1 MKHMKK
7 IFTYIACALLA
18 LGAVSCA
25 KDGMKLPESE
35 KDGLMLRFSL
45 GNPTT
50 KADRLSVGNED
61 RVNKID
67 YFFFKVVDGKLSEDT
82 APIIPMRTLTPDNKL
97 AGSYELILTTADL
110 TQIYADPDAEVGI
123 YAIANFTGT
132 YPETITLADLK
143 KIEVRSTFAGTDRWP
158 HPLRTDNNDLFFI
171 MTGESVLD
179 LAADNEIPLER
190 LASKVTV
197 EFTYNTVEDPHD
209 SNIIWVPQD
218 KGKETRVYLS
228 NAIATTT
235 LGGPLDTSV
244 RPYVTDSGDTWR
256 DGTRDIFEYSYDYM
270 SDLKGAVPYYYT
282 YPIKMEAGDANQPYI
297 KLVLPWYAYEKSSL
311 TATTADGETTYTV
324 KEGAAPVKQK
334 EVYYK
339 IALPIEDLKE
349 GNRIYQY
356 TADIAIVGA
365 DTEVEIDATYY
376 VKKWLFGDPVSSKLA
391 TGRYISLDIPK
402 NTYDMYSSLAEILFV
417 SSGDVDVIVNDI
429 YQMYLGENTPRPL
442 HFMQYNEE
450 TGKNEVTAGSQY
462 VTVDGEQRTL
472 LWYKNV
478 SAEDIEGWVTVP
490 KGTSILTIN
499 HPIDDNVDSRS
510 FDMSPYV
517 FNVTLHLHG
526 ETSTQF
532 DKNIVIT
539 QYPAMYVTSIRS
551 NGYVY
556 VKGATYS
563 TNTAN
568 TAPASTFVYNDVN
581 NQEANRIGS
590 VADRTA
596 ALNTTGNNNGYNMIV
611 HPTALDPTLG
621 LTIGEA
627 RVASGSTLANINGL
641 TNYKPSREDIT
652 NLISPGFMIASS
664 YGKTS
669 RLANIDRAE
678 ERCASYQ
685 ENGFPAGR
693 WRVPTEGEIQFLIK
707 LSNNGFIPSLFDGR
721 YWASSNRFYYSEDN
735 NFHPASEVGNNTQVA
750 VRCVYDVWYWGE
762 TPMKAN
768 GTDATNYNET
778 TRTWTDAATTWIP
791 YKD

>member
-1 MKHMKK
+1 MKK

-35 KDGLMLRFSL
+35 KDGLTLRFSL

-50 KADRLSVGNED
+50 KAVRLSVGNED

-82 APIIPMRTLTPDNKL
+82 APIIPMRTLTPDPGNKL

-158 HPLRTDNNDLFFI
+158 HPLRTDDNDLFFI

-324 KEGAAPVKQK
+324 KEGAAPIKQK

-339 IALPIEDLKE
+339 IALPIDDLKE

-356 TADIAIVGA
+356 TADIRIVGA

-376 VKKWLFGDPVSSKLA
+376 VKNWLSGDPVSSKLA
-391 TGRYISLDIPK
+391 TGKYISLDIPK

-450 TGKNEVTAGSQY
+450 TGENEVTAGSQY
-462 VTVDGEQRTL
+462 VTVNGTQRTL

-478 SAEDIEGWVTVP
+478 TAEQIQNWVTVP

-499 HPIDDNVDSRS
+499 HVIDDNVDSRS

-517 FNVTLHLHG
+517 FDVTLHLHG

-539 QYPAMYVTSIRS
+539 QYPAMYVTSLKS
-551 NGYVY
+551 NGSVY
-556 VKGATYS
+556 V
-563 TNTAN
+563 NN
-568 TAPASTFVYNDVN
+568 YNYDTRNDHYAYNSNGTQNFN
-581 NQEANRIGS
+581 NHIGS
-590 VADRTA
+590 IV
-596 ALNTTGNNNGYNMIV
+596 NPNSVGGEGSNNSQYNIIV
-611 HPTALDPTLG
+611 HPKILDQSLG
-621 LTIGEA
+621 LTLGDTRE
-627 RVASGSTLANINGL
+627 STGGTFHNLTPL
-641 TNYKPSREDIT
+641 TNYKPSRSDE
-652 NLISPGFMIASS
+652 LSEKMVSPGFMIASS
-664 YGKTS
+664 YGKTQPVNTF
-669 RLANIDRAE
+669 ARAE
-678 ERCASYQ
+678 ERCAAYQ

-693 WRVPTEGEIQFLIK
+693 WRVPTMGEIEFLIK
-707 LSNNGFIPSLFDGR
+707 LSNNGFIPNLFSAR
-721 YWASSNRFYYSEDN
+721 YWASNEEYYTSSG
-735 NFHPASEVGNNTQVA
+735 ATNTDVY

-762 TPMKAN
+762 TPMKAD
-768 GTDATNYNET
+768 GSDATNYNET